1 MWEDTIKELQIE
13 KRQDG
18 SAPMSEMEITVKLQ
32 SKHWRYKKWGE
43 SGEIRKESV
52 LKKNNILEEK
62 IKPEDFQTIK
72 KKKKKRKRNKKKK
85 K

>member
-72 KKKKKRKRNKKKK
+72 KKKRVKSRCIF
-85 K
+85 